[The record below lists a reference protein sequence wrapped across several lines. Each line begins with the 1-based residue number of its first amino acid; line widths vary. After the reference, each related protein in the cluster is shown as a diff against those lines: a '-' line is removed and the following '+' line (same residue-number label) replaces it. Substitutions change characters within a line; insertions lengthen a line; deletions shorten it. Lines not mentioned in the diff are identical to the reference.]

1 MADAFGAD
9 RRAAVCRELTKT
21 YEEVVRGTLAELADW
36 AADEVRGEVTLVVEG
51 APASTA
57 SYTPEELRSLVESA
71 EATGLSRKDAVAEI
85 ARRTGV
91 RRSEVYSAAH

>member
-1 MADAFGAD
+1 M
-9 RRAAVCRELTKT
+9 
-21 YEEVVRGTLAELADW
+21 
-36 AADEVRGEVTLVVEG
+36 TLVVEG

-57 SYTPEELRSLVESA
+57 SYTPADLRSLVEDA